1 MLGKKYCSACMAYKV
16 EEGGR
21 YIITKKKRWQC
32 ATCAAG
38 ANTSR
43 FASKATQ
50 QRWEKE
56 RQERTA

>member
-1 MLGKKYCSACMAYKV
+1 MNDKKYCSACMNYRS

-21 YIITKKKRWQC
+21 YIVTKKKRWQC

-43 FASKATQ
+43 FASKKTQ
-50 QRWEKE
+50 QRWE
-56 RQERTA
+56 QERLERLA